1 MLELIFQG
9 FAEWLYGLTLECWQY
24 FSSALLDI
32 MSLDFAYIKT
42 HIPVV
47 NDIMQVLLAVGW
59 ALLLGNLVFQ
69 AARSMLSGL
78 GFEAEDPKL
87 LFARTFVFAF
97 LLLASPQI
105 CELGLDLT
113 SNIMA
118 LLEVPDAVN
127 VQLVDDSVFGG
138 LTAAWLLVIIFDVII
153 MFKVLKLLL
162 EVAERYVILA
172 MLTITAPLAFATGG
186 SRSTSDIFSGW
197 CRMYGSMCLLMCT
210 NVIFFKMLLS
220 VVSTVPSGL
229 DVFPWMVLIL
239 AIVKVAKKADAI
251 ITRIGLNPAITGD
264 SLGSRLPG
272 MLTYAV
278 ARTAVSN
285 ITKTIGKSVGGT
297 GKSGTSGPSPRGGGP
312 KTGGPFGG
320 GHGAA
325 FTGSAG
331 STGGTSS
338 TGPAAGR
345 DTYTQQSAAVQQ
357 GAEAKAHTQQGG
369 STQRATQQ
377 GQTIQHTAAQKG
389 GQQPVTQQAST
400 QEQSTSFAHIS
411 GGQVRQNGPTAGQQ
425 ARKSSV
431 PLGTRRAPSHVR
443 LTTAAPGGRAPGAPI
458 YGAAPS
464 RGPGPD
470 RQGASVSQIEKAD
483 STISTARISQ
493 TTGRYV
499 QGGPARSGVQE
510 AAEASGLSKPLG
522 PQTSRQ
528 PGGKTPGPGPGTAE
542 KGGSGRGA
550 ASVHTETR
558 STRRTSVTA
567 AQGKGAPAAPGS
579 SGQPVTAGTGAPG
592 VKGVPG
598 QEPRQGR
605 NGAPAAPAMPSPTRE
620 RSSPARQE
628 GRPPAPSAGA
638 SSIREGS
645 GPARQES
652 QMPPARTSPV
662 IIRDG
667 SSPARQEPRAPSAAE
682 PPTGKGTA
690 STHRPGRAGRA
701 AEAPKAE
708 KQPPAAQGHRPRGQV
723 TPPPVGGST
732 AKKLTSARKTAP
744 KPPKRDGG
752 SGHGG

>member
-1 MLELIFQG
+1 MVLELIFQG

-127 VQLVDDSVFGG
+127 VQLVDDSVFGS

-272 MLTYAV
+272 MLTYTV
-278 ARTAVSN
+278 ARAAVSN

-297 GKSGTSGPSPRGGGP
+297 GKSGASGPSPRGGGP

-320 GHGAA
+320 GHGATFA
-325 FTGSAG
+325 GSAG
-331 STGGTSS
+331 GTGGTSS
-338 TGPAAGR
+338 TGPSAGR
-345 DTYTQQSAAVQQ
+345 DTYTQQSAAAQQ
-357 GAEAKAHTQQGG
+357 GAETKTHTQQGG
-369 STQRATQQ
+369 STQRAAQQ

-389 GQQPVTQQAST
+389 GQQPVTQPVTQQAST
-400 QEQSTSFAHIS
+400 QEQSTSSAHIS
-411 GGQVRQNGPTAGQQ
+411 GGQVRQSGPAAGQQ

-431 PLGTRRAPSHVR
+431 PSGTRRAPSHVR

-458 YGAAPS
+458 NGAAPS
-464 RGPGPD
+464 RGPGPG
-470 RQGASVSQIEKAD
+470 RQGAAVSPAAKTD
-483 STISTARISQ
+483 SSISTAHASQ
-493 TTGRYV
+493 TTGQYV
-499 QGGPARSGVQE
+499 QGGPVRSGVQE
-510 AAEASGLSKPLG
+510 TAEASGLSRPLG
-522 PQTSRQ
+522 SQTSRQ

-558 STRRTSVTA
+558 STWRTSVTA
-567 AQGKGAPAAPGS
+567 APGKMTPAAPGP
-579 SGQPVTAGTGAPG
+579 SGQPGT
-592 VKGVPG
+592 
-598 QEPRQGR
+598 
-605 NGAPAAPAMPSPTRE
+605 
-620 RSSPARQE
+620 
-628 GRPPAPSAGA
+628 
-638 SSIREGS
+638 
-645 GPARQES
+645 
-652 QMPPARTSPV
+652 
-662 IIRDG
+662 
-667 SSPARQEPRAPSAAE
+667 
-682 PPTGKGTA
+682 
-690 STHRPGRAGRA
+690 AGRA
-701 AEAPKAE
+701 AEAPKAG
-708 KQPPAAQGHRPRGQV
+708 KQSPAAQGHRPRGQV

-732 AKKLTSARKTAP
+732 PKKPTSARKTAP

-752 SGHGG
+752 PGHGG